1 MWGDD
6 LSCVCVSS
14 GVPLP
19 QIYWLV
25 DGATEYYSAVSA
37 ENIVSII
44 TVSIAGLG
52 NLNAT
57 VCVSENLIGLAIMEI
72 QVHSQAEKPKGR
84 QNAIMCFT
92 RTLHFCHSTHMSNI
106 CMTTII
112 LGMASYTKI
121 PFILLLFLSFLSKL
135 VFFHPL
141 DILHPFHCSKC
152 HLCFLFDCRLTVRI
166 L

>member
-84 QNAIMCFT
+84 QDAIMCFT

-106 CMTTII
+106 CMT
-112 LGMASYTKI
+112 S
-121 PFILLLFLSFLSKL
+121 LSFWGWLLIQKFPLFSSYFCHFLVSWCFSTPWIFFTLSIVL
-135 VFFHPL
+135 NVIFASCL
-141 DILHPFHCSKC
+141 IAVL
-152 HLCFLFDCRLTVRI
+152 R
-166 L
+166 